1 MKQFSFVFLVMCPDH
16 DKTVHN
22 AVMESPMCKSIMI
35 GVKDIADACAEA
47 KRLVDA
53 GEIQKIE
60 LCGAFGE
67 KGAQAVR
74 EAIDNDKIVVSY
86 IVNL

>member
-1 MKQFSFVFLVMCPDH
+1 MKQFSFVFLVMCADYDPA
-16 DKTVHN
+16 VHN
-22 AVMESPMCKSIMI
+22 TKIESPMCRSLMV
-35 GVKDIADACAEA
+35 GVKDLDDACAQA

-53 GEIQKIE
+53 GEVKKIE

-67 KGAQAVR
+67 AGAQAVR
-74 EAIDNDKIVVSY
+74 DAIANEEIIVSY